1 MNIIACAL
9 VDFLVVEM
17 VVVIVLAVGFAWLA
31 RHAETGEI

>member
-17 VVVIVLAVGFAWLA
+17 VVVIVLAVGLAWLA
-31 RHAETGEI
+31 RHVETGEI